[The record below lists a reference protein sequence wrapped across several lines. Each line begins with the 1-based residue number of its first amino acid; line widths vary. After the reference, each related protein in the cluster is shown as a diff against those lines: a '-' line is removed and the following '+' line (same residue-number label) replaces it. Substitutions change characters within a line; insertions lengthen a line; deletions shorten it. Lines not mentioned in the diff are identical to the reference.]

1 MKDDGELNSDMCRLM
16 ELSSKERDAQVE
28 KDQVKMINGL
38 HNAVGEKHDL
48 KAVQEAIVAAGF
60 DIARKEEEK
69 NDDVAKEAEME
80 EA

>member
-1 MKDDGELNSDMCRLM
+1 
-16 ELSSKERDAQVE
+16 
-28 KDQVKMINGL
+28 MINGL